1 MQAGRCTLK
10 MAGREG
16 CETMDYITTKEAAEL
31 QGCTVQYLRKLCK
44 TGAVECKVSKSVKG
58 KDMYLI
64 PVSALS
70 EQAQHKYGKQLRESM
85 QLLPET
91 AESKPTAKRKKQRE
105 KKPLEAYSA
114 QERDRIAMWCQIIKD
129 WMDTRTAYGK
139 RSEADPLFVAKCKLE
154 HPELEISV
162 DILYRK
168 YAAYKQ
174 DDYDGILGIRG
185 GWNKGKSR
193 IPSEIWNVYLYY
205 WLDDN
210 QPTAAQSYLNTV
222 EWCRDFKPELL
233 DSIPSERAFR
243 YRVARDVD
251 DYIKCMAR
259 DGQKA
264 CHDRYAPYIVRWYDD
279 LNANDCWIADNH
291 TIDVQSVDDK
301 DKQHRLYL
309 TGFLDAKSG
318 VLVGYNITDTPSSQ
332 STILALRN
340 GIRKHGIPKVIYVD
354 NGREFLTRDVGGLGH
369 RTHKN
374 SLAEFQPPPIF
385 ARLGIEM
392 RNAIVRNARAKP
404 IERTFRTLKEQFSR
418 IFSGFNGGS
427 VAERKESLKNVIKKG
442 LLPRDYVLRDALDEW
457 IDGIYNCEDY
467 GGSEAQY
474 KGMSR
479 IDVWNQSIAEVGMR
493 TATDEDL
500 NLMLARSTRMQKIK
514 RNGVKIVLHGEE
526 LWYMDPTSTF
536 KMIGQSVYVRYD
548 PADLR
553 YVRLYD
559 EQDRCLCTWGLA
571 DYLYRDYLEENPDAV
586 GDAMRILR
594 SINGYMRDGA
604 AAHLKKL
611 DPAQR
616 IAALDMTVRR
626 AHRNKLEHYKIQKPS
641 NIIPVRANEKQAE
654 LAVGA
659 EDMANVI
666 DIKRMAD
673 NAEKERKG

>member
-1 MQAGRCTLK
+1 
-10 MAGREG
+10 
-16 CETMDYITTKEAAEL
+16 MDYITTKEAAEL
-31 QGCTVQYLRKLCK
+31 QGCTERYIRKLCK
-44 TGAVECKVSKSVKG
+44 TGTVECKVSKSVKG

-91 AESKPTAKRKKQRE
+91 AESKPPAKRKKQRE
-105 KKPLEAYSA
+105 QKPLEAYSA
-114 QERDRIAMWCQIIKD
+114 QERDKIALWCQIIKD
-129 WMDTRTAYGK
+129 WMDTRASYGK

-154 HPELEISV
+154 HPELEISL

-174 DDYDGILGIRG
+174 NDYDGILGIRG
-185 GWNKGKSR
+185 GWNKGKSS
-193 IPSEIWNVYLYY
+193 IPPELWNVYLYY

-259 DGQKA
+259 EGQKA
-264 CHDRYAPYIVRWYDD
+264 CHDRYAPYVVRCYDN
-279 LNANDCWIADNH
+279 LNANDVWIADNH
-291 TIDVQSVDDK
+291 TLDVQCVDASGR
-301 DKQHRLYL
+301 QYRPTL
-309 TGFLDAKSG
+309 TALLDAKSG
-318 VLVGYNITDTPSSQ
+318 VLVGYNITESPSVQ
-332 STILALRN
+332 SSILALRN
-340 GIRKHGIPKVIYVD
+340 GIRKYGIPKVFYAD
-354 NGREFLTRDVGGLGH
+354 NGREFLAHDMGGLGFRSRKKDDDKH
-369 RTHKN
+369 
-374 SLAEFQPPPIF
+374 QPPPVL
-385 ARLGIEM
+385 ARLGCEM

-404 IERTFRTLKEQFSR
+404 IERTFLTLKEQFSKL
-418 IFSGFNGGS
+418 FSGYNGGN
-427 VAERKESLKNVIKKG
+427 VVDRKESLKFIVRSGK
-442 LLPRDYVLRDALDEW
+442 LPQDKALSEALEAW
-457 IDGIYNCEDY
+457 IDGIFNCEEY
-467 GGSEAQY
+467 GGSESKY

-479 IDVWNQSIAEVGMR
+479 IEVWNQSIAEVGMR
-493 TATDEDL
+493 TATDADL
-500 NLMLARSTRMQKIK
+500 NLMLARSTQMQKIK
-514 RNGVKIVLHGEE
+514 RNGVRIKLHGED
-526 LWYMDPTSTF
+526 LWYMDPTETF
-536 KMIGQSVYVRYD
+536 KMIGRSVYVRYD

-571 DYLYRDYLEENPDAV
+571 DYLYRDYLEENPNAV

-594 SINGYMRDGA
+594 SVNGYMRDGA

-626 AHRNKLEHYKIQKPS
+626 AHRNKLEHYKIVQPS
-641 NIIPVRANEKQAE
+641 NIIPMRANEEPAE

-659 EDMANVI
+659 EDMATVI

>member
-1 MQAGRCTLK
+1 
-10 MAGREG
+10 
-16 CETMDYITTKEAAEL
+16 MDYITTKDAAEL

-44 TGAVECKVSKSVKG
+44 AG
-58 KDMYLI
+58 KMEFIEKPNEANGHTMYLI

-85 QLLPET
+85 QLLPEK
-91 AESKPTAKRKKQRE
+91 AEKQPPAKQKKQRE

-114 QERDRIAMWCQIIKD
+114 QERDRIAMWCQIIKE
-129 WMDTRTAYGK
+129 WLDTRAAYGK

-185 GWNKGKSR
+185 GWNKGRSS
-193 IPSEIWNVYLYY
+193 IPPELWNVYLYY

-291 TIDVQSVDDK
+291 TIDVQSIDDK

-369 RTHKN
+369 RTRKS

-427 VAERKESLKNVIKKG
+427 VTERKESLKNVIKKG

-479 IDVWNQSIAEVGMR
+479 IEVWNRSIAEVGMR

-514 RNGVKIVLHGEE
+514 RNGVKILLHGEE

-594 SINGYMRDGA
+594 SVNGYMRDGA

-654 LAVGA
+654 LAAGA
-659 EDMANVI
+659 EDLATII
-666 DIKRMAD
+666 DVKRMAD
-673 NAEKERKG
+673 NAEKERKV

>member
-1 MQAGRCTLK
+1 
-10 MAGREG
+10 
-16 CETMDYITTKEAAEL
+16 MDYITTKDAAEL

-44 TGAVECKVSKSVKG
+44 AGKMECIEKPNEANG
-58 KDMYLI
+58 HTMYLI

-70 EQAQHKYGKQLRESM
+70 EQAQRKYGKQLRESM
-85 QLLPET
+85 QLLPEK
-91 AESKPTAKRKKQRE
+91 AEKQPPAKQKKQRE

-114 QERDRIAMWCQIIKD
+114 QERDKIALWCQIIKD
-129 WMDTRTAYGK
+129 WMDTRASYGK

-185 GWNKGKSR
+185 GWNKGRSS
-193 IPSEIWNVYLYY
+193 IPPELWNVYLYY

-354 NGREFLTRDVGGLGH
+354 NGREFLTLDVGGLGH

-418 IFSGFNGGS
+418 IFTGFNGGS
-427 VAERKESLKNVIKKG
+427 VTERKESLKNVIKKG

-479 IDVWNQSIAEVGMR
+479 IEVWNQSIAEVGMR